1 MKCFGCKKKKADISL
16 VSRVRATAGT
26 RQNNSEKHGKNSK
39 NTTRRATSVIWS
51 IFAELGKPKR
61 RRGDGSEDEILP
73 KLGGQNI
80 FRSLL
85 ELNGTMDLTEKVGR

>member
-1 MKCFGCKKKKADISL
+1 MVVKKKKADISL

-26 RQNNSEKHGKNSK
+26 RQNNSEKHGKN
-39 NTTRRATSVIWS
+39 TTRRATSVIWS

-61 RRGDGSEDEILP
+61 RRGDGSEGEILP
-73 KLGGQNI
+73 KLVGQNI

>member
-61 RRGDGSEDEILP
+61 RRGDGSEGEILP

-85 ELNGTMDLTEKVGR
+85 ELNGTMDLTEKVSR

>member
-1 MKCFGCKKKKADISL
+1 MVVKKKKADISL

-61 RRGDGSEDEILP
+61 RRGDGSEGEILP
-73 KLGGQNI
+73 KLRGQNI